1 MIISI
6 LTFLVF
12 FLYKSVLSDEL
23 LVFAGSAVKLPLD
36 EVISEFKKKE
46 DVEINV
52 SYGGSGFVLSQIELS
67 RRGDIFFPAS
77 PDFME
82 KAKEKGLILP
92 ETEKKIAYLLP
103 VINVKKGNPKN
114 IHSLKDLKRQGIR
127 IGIGN
132 PESVCVGLYAIEI
145 FEYNKILD
153 DVGKNI
159 VAHIESCEKT
169 ASMLAMGAL
178 DAVIG
183 WNVFERW
190 HRNEIET
197 IYLKPEEI
205 PRVAYIPVAVTR
217 FATNKNFSKK
227 FIDFLASERALEIF
241 KRHGYITTLEEIK
254 ERAPLS
260 NIGGEYV
267 PRQYRISK

>member
-1 MIISI
+1 MRISI
-6 LTFLVF
+6 LTILVF
-12 FLYKSVLSDEL
+12 FLYKIVFSDEL
-23 LVFAGSAVKLPLD
+23 LVFAGSAVKPPLD
-36 EVISEFKKKE
+36 EVISEFKKNN
-46 DVEINV
+46 DVEISV

-67 RRGDIFFPAS
+67 RRGDIFLPAS

-82 KAKEKGLILP
+82 KAKKKGLILS

-103 VINVKKGNPKN
+103 VINVQKGNPEN

-153 DVGKNI
+153 DVRKNI
-159 VAHIESCEKT
+159 IAHVESCEKA
-169 ASMLAMGAL
+169 ASMLAMGAF

-183 WNVFERW
+183 WNVFEGW
-190 HRNEIET
+190 HRNEIES

-205 PRVAYIPVAVTR
+205 PRVAYIPVAFTR
-217 FATNKNFSKK
+217 FATNKIYSQK
-227 FIDFLASERALEIF
+227 FIDFLTSERAREIF
-241 KRHGYITTLEEIK
+241 RRHGYITTLEEIK

-260 NIGGEYV
+260 DIGGEYV
-267 PRQYRISK
+267 PQQYHISK

>member
-1 MIISI
+1 MKTSI
-6 LTFLVF
+6 LIFLVF
-12 FLYKSVLSDEL
+12 FLYNSVLSDEL
-23 LVFAGSAVKLPLD
+23 LIFAGSAVKPPLD
-36 EVISEFKKKE
+36 ELISEFKKTENVK
-46 DVEINV
+46 VNV

-82 KAKEKGLILP
+82 KAKKKGLILP

-103 VINVKKGNPKN
+103 VINVQKGNPKN
-114 IHSLKDLKRQGIR
+114 IHSLNDLKRQGVR

-132 PESVCVGLYAIEI
+132 TESVCVGLYAIEI
-145 FEYNKILD
+145 FEYNKIFN
-153 DVGKNI
+153 DVEKNI
-159 VAHIESCEKT
+159 VAHLESCEKT
-169 ASMLAMGAL
+169 SSVVAMGAV

-190 HRNEIET
+190 HPKDIET

-217 FATNKNFSKK
+217 FATNEHLARK
-227 FIDFLASERALEIF
+227 FIDFLASEIALEIF
-241 KRHGYITTLEEIK
+241 KRHGYIISKEEIK
-254 ERAPLS
+254 KKAPLS
-260 NIGGEYV
+260 DIGGEYI
-267 PRQYRISK
+267 PSRYRIAK